1 MVIAIVLAA
10 AAIIAAANGNE
21 FRLPRNVLPTHYDV
35 RLRTE
40 VHQGAEDLRGTV
52 GIAVN
57 VVEPT
62 GKIVLHSLGIEVR
75 NVSLSDL
82 DGNDRGVLRV
92 NLDKSNQ
99 QLVLTKDDDLE
110 VGSYLL
116 RIDFAAN
123 NCVGCVVRQYEDEEG
138 VQRNFLATQF
148 EPTYAR
154 SAFPCFDEP
163 GMKATFSLEMVHH
176 KSRSVDS
183 NMPLIDTAK
192 PLEGDYV
199 VSRFERTPKMS
210 TYLLAFTVTEGYRSS
225 GSGNHTTKARGS
237 ELSKTLY
244 PLEVAAEILGALD
257 QHTGLPYQDY
267 LPKLTH
273 LEVPIPSNW
282 WRAKENW
289 GLVVYC
295 EDSLLHDPKTNDLDH
310 QMITLQTISHEM
322 AHMWFGNLVTHEWWD
337 YVWLKEGFATLYM
350 YYALHL
356 ARPSERW
363 MEWFNLEAIPKGMR
377 QRYHGPDAIT
387 RECKTPWDIRDNY
400 RPAIFERAAS
410 VLNMFRQIVG
420 DSSWQQ
426 VMRNFLKN
434 HQLDAVVP
442 NDLYQELEKVT
453 EGSNLLPRNTSI
465 EQIMNTWTANSGL
478 PVLKVERN
486 YNDSTITVTQHLLN
500 RGKSQQWIIPYNYAQ
515 ESEANFYEVGPIH
528 WLAEPSTVIPTNATS
543 NQWILFSKRHFGLY
557 RINYDEKNW
566 KLLAQAL
573 RSNISSIPRENR
585 AQLFADALHFH
596 EQNQLDKSVLF
607 DLLTFLPN
615 ETESLVW
622 YAALPVINPSKQ
634 DLRTFKYQ
642 DNFKTFLNHLTS
654 RFYANIQQAPPTSL
668 YDESVRKAVTFL
680 ACQAGNPDCLAT
692 SYNTF
697 RERFL
702 ANSTDLPPDDT
713 VTVFCFGAQ
722 QASDAEFQW
731 LLEQQQQGSAG
742 DERRQS
748 QLMRSLLCTKQP
760 ARLRTVI
767 ERINEEREYYAELG
781 EGLKT
786 ELGEEQFWVLV
797 ELLQDATFIDQLS
810 VEVLW
815 RIMGAMNS
823 RKQSQEAEKAMKEL
837 REKFRSRRWEGRSG
851 YWYVTPG
858 RSQTIPT
865 ISTRNLTSV

>member
-1 MVIAIVLAA
+1 MVIAIALAA
-10 AAIIAAANGNE
+10 AAIIAGANGNE
-21 FRLPRNVLPTHYDV
+21 FRLPRNVLPSHYDV

-82 DGNDRGVLRV
+82 DGNDLGVLRV

-99 QLVLTKDDDLE
+99 QLVLTRNDDLE

-116 RIDFAAN
+116 RIEFAAD
-123 NCVGCVVRQYEDEEG
+123 NCVGCVVRQYEDVGG

-176 KSRSVDS
+176 KSRAVDS
-183 NMPLIDTAK
+183 NMPLIGTAK

-199 VSRFERTPKMS
+199 RV
-210 TYLLAFTVTEGYRSS
+210 
-225 GSGNHTTKARGS
+225 TTKARGS

-295 EDSLLHDPKTNDLDH
+295 EDSLLHDPKKNDLDH

-363 MEWFNLEAIPKGMR
+363 MEWFNLEAIPKGMK

-486 YNDSTITVTQHLLN
+486 YNDSTITVTQHSLK

-515 ESEANFYEVGPIH
+515 ESDANFDEVGPIH

-557 RINYDEKNW
+557 RINYDEQNW

-585 AQLFADALHFH
+585 AQLLVDALHFH

-622 YAALPVINPSKQ
+622 YAALPVINPFKQ

-680 ACQAGNPDCLAT
+680 ACQTGNPDCLAT

-697 RERFL
+697 RELFL
-702 ANSTDLPPDDT
+702 ANSTDLLPDDT
-713 VTVFCFGAQ
+713 VAVFCFGAQ

-731 LLEQQQQGSAG
+731 LLEQQRRSTG

-748 QLMRSLLCTKQP
+748 QLMQSLLCTKQR

-786 ELGEEQFWVLV
+786 ELSEEQFWVLV
-797 ELLQDATFIDQLS
+797 ELLQDASFVDRLS
-810 VEVLW
+810 VGVLW
-815 RIMGAMNS
+815 RILGAMNS

-837 REKFRSRRWEGRSG
+837 REMFRRRRQVGRAG
-851 YWYVTPG
+851 YWLVTLG
-858 RSQTIPT
+858 RSQMIPTIPT
-865 ISTRNLTSV
+865 KKT